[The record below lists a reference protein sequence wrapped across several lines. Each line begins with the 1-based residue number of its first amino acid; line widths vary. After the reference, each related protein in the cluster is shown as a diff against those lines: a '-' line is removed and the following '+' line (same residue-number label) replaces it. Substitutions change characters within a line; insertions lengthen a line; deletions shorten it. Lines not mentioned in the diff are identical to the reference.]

1 MVGQVQT
8 TGSRVIEAI
17 ADFFN
22 IPAVGILAPILLVV
36 LLIVWAVMQTT
47 DFKKAFRMKRE
58 GDISIE
64 AAQLEVQHAILER
77 LKDKNLS
84 SEERSVLLQQLSRP
98 GRN

>member
-1 MVGQVQT
+1 MIST
-8 TGSRVIEAI
+8 
-17 ADFFN
+17 
-22 IPAVGILAPILLVV
+22 AVGEFILEHVGNFFGDPTRSLIATGVLILLI
-36 LLIVWAVMQTT
+36 IVWAVMQTT

-77 LKDKNLS
+77 LKDKS
-84 SEERSVLLQQLSRP
+84 ISEEERSVLLQHLSRP

>member
-1 MVGQVQT
+1 M
-8 TGSRVIEAI
+8 I
-17 ADFFN
+17 AT
-22 IPAVGILAPILLVV
+22 AVGEFILEHVGGFFSDPTRSLIATGVLILLI
-36 LLIVWAVMQTT
+36 IVWAVMQTT

-77 LKDKNLS
+77 LKDKNIS